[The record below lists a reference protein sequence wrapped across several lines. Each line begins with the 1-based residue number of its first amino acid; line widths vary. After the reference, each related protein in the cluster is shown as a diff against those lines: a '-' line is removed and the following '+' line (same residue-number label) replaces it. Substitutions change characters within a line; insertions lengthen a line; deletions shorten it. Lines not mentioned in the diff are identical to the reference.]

1 MRPVKGSSALVTR
14 ITAVSAVLLV
24 TLAVVAGCRQVGS
37 AGGIRQPYDGAT
49 PYRNVAVSSGR
60 GSDPPAE
67 TTSRTTCPNDDVV
80 GGGCLRFLHQ
90 QPREFWE
97 QYQREAP
104 ALRERFL
111 TCARLRD
118 EFGDWVRL
126 KRNELRQK
134 DRQWNMETG
143 YLPHSV
149 VEESTHAIHQMATA
163 FNNVEY
169 HQIIN
174 AGARPDLCRERILFW
189 KAQILAITE
198 KFPPLRR

>member
-1 MRPVKGSSALVTR
+1 MTR

>member
-1 MRPVKGSSALVTR
+1 MRPVGGDPAVMHR
-14 ITAVSAVLLV
+14 ITATSAVLLV
-24 TLAVVAGCRQVGS
+24 TLGVATGCRQ
-37 AGGIRQPYDGAT
+37 AGPASGIGQPYDGAT
-49 PYRNVAVSSGR
+49 PYRVAVPPEQG
-60 GSDPPAE
+60 GGPPAE
-67 TTSRTTCPNDDVV
+67 ATGRTTCPNDDVV
-80 GGGCLRFLHQ
+80 GGECMRFLHQ

-104 ALRERFL
+104 ALHGGFL

>member
-1 MRPVKGSSALVTR
+1 MHR
-14 ITAVSAVLLV
+14 ITATSAAVLV
-24 TLAVVAGCRQVGS
+24 TLAAVAGCRQAGP
-37 AGGIRQPYDGAT
+37 AGGIRQAYDGAT
-49 PYRNVAVSSGR
+49 PYHDVTIPAGR
-60 GSDPPAE
+60 GGDLPADA
-67 TTSRTTCPNDDVV
+67 TSRTTCPNDDVV

-189 KAQILAITE
+189 KAQILAITQ